1 MKKETLWTDLEHV
14 GRILKFHLVWHR
26 RWIPQ
31 EEVKNQLEQ
40 GASVSQIA
48 LNSPVLE
55 TLILKRPFMT
65 AAEGV
70 T

>member
-1 MKKETLWTDLEHV
+1 M
-14 GRILKFHLVWHR
+14 LKFHFVWQRH
-26 RWIPQ
+26 WIPQ

-48 LNSPVLE
+48 LHLPVLE

-65 AAEGV
+65 AAEGA

>member
-1 MKKETLWTDLEHV
+1 M
-14 GRILKFHLVWHR
+14 LKFHFVWQR

-48 LNSPVLE
+48 LDSPVLE
-55 TLILKRPFMT
+55 TLLLKRPLMT